1 MGRQPAGPLEGRTVL
16 VTRPAEQGEGL
27 RAALRALGA
36 TVHVVPVIRVLP
48 PEDPQPLRQAA
59 ASLGRYDWVVFTSR
73 NGVRAL
79 AQWAARG
86 DAGWPAGLRVACIG
100 PATAQAT
107 QELGWPVHLQPARYV
122 AESLVDSFRQQGVRG
137 ARVLVV
143 RAQQARDVLPEGLRS
158 LGAQVEVVAAY
169 RTEPAYNEA
178 ERLQGV
184 LRQGVDLATFASPS
198 AIDAALRLC
207 GDAGLLRSVPVACI
221 GPVTASAAAR
231 AGLQVVAVAH
241 TYTQEGLVQA
251 VVRALAGGGEGAR

>member
-1 MGRQPAGPLEGRTVL
+1 ML
-16 VTRPAEQGEGL
+16 VTRPAEQVEGL
-27 RAALRALGA
+27 RAALEALGA
-36 TVHVVPVIRVLP
+36 TVHAVPVIRLLP
-48 PEDPQPLRQAA
+48 PEDPTSLRQAA

-100 PATAQAT
+100 PATAQAARR
-107 QELGWPVHLQPARYV
+107 LGWPVHLQPARYV

-137 ARVLVV
+137 ARVLLV
-143 RAQQARDVLPEGLRS
+143 RAQEARDVLPEGLRE

-178 ERLQGV
+178 ERLQEV
-184 LRQGVDLATFASPS
+184 LRRGVDLAAFASPS
-198 AIDAALRLC
+198 AIHAAVRLC
-207 GDAGLLRSVPVACI
+207 GGVDLLRSVPVVCI
-221 GPVTASAAAR
+221 GPVTAAAAGQV
-231 AGLQVVAVAH
+231 GLQVVGVAH
-241 TYTQEGLVQA
+241 TYTQEGLVEA